1 MPQGK
6 QPRKMVKRRT
16 NKNPSSSRVPTSA
29 IVYKGSLLPAPQD
42 NITVTLYE
50 SASVSTDGAG
60 TYSAQFGNNPSSA
73 RNWTE
78 YSTAWAEYRV
88 IGIRFR
94 YNNNSVCN
102 TSTLL
107 GINGYHGIVHGF
119 PTVPTT
125 LVQMVSTGVTKPWN
139 AFRSF
144 TREWRMS
151 SSDEASFI
159 TVGSPAATT
168 DTLIMLG
175 LNGTISTLYGSL
187 QIEYLVQ
194 FRTHAL

>member
-6 QPRKMVKRRT
+6 QPRKMKKSVKR
-16 NKNPSSSRVPTSA
+16 NPSSSKVPTSA
-29 IVYKGSLLPAPQD
+29 IVYRGSLQPAPQD
-42 NITVTLYE
+42 NITVTMYE
-50 SASVSTDGAG
+50 SASVSTDGSG

-88 IGIRFR
+88 LGVRFK
-94 YNNNSVCN
+94 YNNNSTCN

-125 LVQMVSTGVTKPWN
+125 LVQMVSTGVTRPWN
-139 AFRSF
+139 AFKAF
-144 TREWRMS
+144 VREWRMS
-151 SSDEASFI
+151 SAEEAEFI
-159 TVGSPAATT
+159 TVASPAATT
-168 DTLIMLG
+168 DTLVMLG
-175 LNGTISTLYGSL
+175 LNGTISTLYGTL

-194 FRTHAL
+194 FRTHTL